1 MDRGKILSG
10 YSLLLFII
18 LGNCM
23 SKDEI
28 ERYRLKTKD
37 MFYHGY
43 NSYLKYAYPYDELKP
58 LSCSGHDTWGSYSL
72 TLIDALDTLLVLGN
86 TSEFQRVS
94 TLLGE
99 TLNFDMDINV
109 SVFETNIRVIG
120 GLLSAHLLA
129 QRAGV
134 NVEENWPCQGPLL
147 RLAVDAAE
155 RLLPAFSTPTGMPY
169 GTVNLRYGVPP
180 SETSVT
186 CTAGC
191 GTFIIEFGTL
201 SALTGDKRFINA
213 ALGALEG
220 LWNSRSKLGLVGNH
234 IDVLS
239 GKWTAQDAG
248 IGAGVDSYFE
258 YLLKGGI
265 LFSSPRLVDM
275 FKEFYSKVEQY
286 LKISDWYVWAHME
299 KGQITMPIFQ
309 SLDAYWPGLQTLW
322 GDIGPASRTLQK
334 YHSVWR
340 HFGFIPEFYQI
351 ASGEPYS
358 GRAGYPL
365 RPELIESA
373 MYLYRATKD
382 PYFLE
387 VGRDMLHS
395 IESSARTPCGYATIK
410 DVKTHEKEDRME
422 SFFLAETTKYLY
434 LLFDE
439 QNFIHQSNGSIEHQ
453 ARSFLSPSCSTGSA
467 GYVFNTEAHPID
479 IGAVHCCPSS
489 RITHLR
495 KDLRIRQLL
504 NVRTEGNFDGW
515 SDKDNEAEEK
525 TFTGAYTCKA
535 RPFHKKLSVL
545 GAFFEGS
552 KELTGDIDEQ
562 LIHP

>member
-1 MDRGKILSG
+1 
-10 YSLLLFII
+10 
-18 LGNCM
+18 
-23 SKDEI
+23 
-28 ERYRLKTKD
+28 

-43 NSYLKYAYPYDELKP
+43 DSYLQYAYPYDELKP

-72 TLIDALDTLLVLGN
+72 TLIDALDTLLVTGSKPVEVLN
-86 TSEFQRVS
+86 FFQASLRNCINCIHCDDHFFIFKCVS
-94 TLLGE
+94 VPLRGWILLCIRLKLKKTLTLLHFGC
-99 TLNFDMDINV
+99 
-109 SVFETNIRVIG
+109 VFYTYIIAVV
-120 GLLSAHLLA
+120 LSI
-129 QRAGV
+129 
-134 NVEENWPCQGPLL
+134 
-147 RLAVDAAE
+147 
-155 RLLPAFSTPTGMPY
+155 AFNTPTGMPY

-180 SETSVT
+180 SETSIT

-191 GTFIIEFGTL
+191 GTFIIEFGTI

-213 ALGALEG
+213 AFGALEG
-220 LWNSRSKLGLVGNH
+220 LWKSRSKLGLVGNH

-265 LFSSPRLVDM
+265 LFGLPKLVDM
-275 FKEFYSKVEQY
+275 FKEFYGKVEQY

-299 KGQITMPIFQ
+299 KGQVTMPIFQ

-439 QNFIHQSNGSIEHQ
+439 HNFIHQRNESEHHQ
-453 ARSFLSPSCSTGSA
+453 TTSSLSLSCTTGSA

-479 IGAVHCCPSS
+479 VGAVHCCPSS
-489 RITHLR
+489 RLTHVPEELKFR
-495 KDLRIRQLL
+495 HLF
-504 NVRTEGNFDGW
+504 NVRTKEPLTEN
-515 SDKDNEAEEK
+515 SDTDAK

-552 KELTGDIDEQ
+552 KEFSGDLEEQIID
-562 LIHP
+562 P

>member
-1 MDRGKILSG
+1 MTE
-10 YSLLLFII
+10 
-18 LGNCM
+18 
-23 SKDEI
+23 DEI
-28 ERYRLKTKD
+28 EKYRQKTKA

-43 NSYLKYAYPYDELKP
+43 DSYLQYAYPYDELKP

-72 TLIDALDTLLVLGN
+72 TLIDALDTLLILGN
-86 TSEFQRVS
+86 ASEFRRVS
-94 TLLGE
+94 KLLSE

-109 SVFETNIRVIG
+109 SVFETNIRVVG

-134 NVEENWPCQGPLL
+134 KVEEGWPCHGPLL

-155 RLLPAFSTPTGMPY
+155 RLLPAFNTPTGMPY

-180 SETSVT
+180 SETSIT

-191 GTFIIEFGTL
+191 GTFIIEFGTI

-213 ALGALEG
+213 AFGALEG
-220 LWNSRSKLGLVGNH
+220 LWKSRSKLGLVGNH
-234 IDVLS
+234 TDVLS

-265 LFSSPRLVDM
+265 LFGLPKLVDM
-275 FKEFYSKVEQY
+275 FKEFYGKVEQY

-299 KGQITMPIFQ
+299 KGQVTMPIFQ

-439 QNFIHQSNGSIEHQ
+439 HNFIHQRNESEHHQ
-453 ARSFLSPSCSTGSA
+453 TTSSLSLSCTTGSA

-479 IGAVHCCPSS
+479 VGAVHCCPSS
-489 RITHLR
+489 RLTHVPEELKFR
-495 KDLRIRQLL
+495 HLF
-504 NVRTEGNFDGW
+504 NVRTKEPLKEN
-515 SDKDNEAEEK
+515 SDTDAK

-552 KELTGDIDEQ
+552 KEFSGDLDEQ
-562 LIHP
+562 IIDP

>member
-1 MDRGKILSG
+1 MCVLFAFMILADT
-10 YSLLLFII
+10 
-18 LGNCM
+18 M
-23 SKDEI
+23 TKDEI
-28 ERYRLKTKD
+28 HRYRLKTKA

-43 NSYLKYAYPYDELKP
+43 DSYLQYAYPYDELRP
-58 LSCSGHDTWGSYSL
+58 LSCSGQDTWGSYSL

-86 TSEFQRVS
+86 ASEFQRIS
-94 TLLGE
+94 DLLAV
-99 TLNFDMDINV
+99 TLNFNVDINV

-129 QRAGV
+129 ARAGV
-134 NVEENWPCQGPLL
+134 KVEQSWPCDGPLL
-147 RLAVDAAE
+147 RLAVDVAE
-155 RLLPAFSTPTGMPY
+155 RLLPAFDTPTGMPY
-169 GTVNLRYGVPP
+169 GTVNLRYGVPL
-180 SETSVT
+180 SETPIT

-191 GTFIIEFGTL
+191 GTFIIEFGTI
-201 SALTGDKRFINA
+201 SALTGDERFKMV
-213 ALGALEG
+213 ALRALEG

-234 IDVLS
+234 INVIN
-239 GKWTAQDAG
+239 GQWTAQDAG

-258 YLLKGGI
+258 YLLKGGV
-265 LFSSPRLVDM
+265 LLGSPRLVDM
-275 FKEFYSKVEQY
+275 FREYYGKVQQY

-387 VGRDMLHS
+387 VGRDMLES
-395 IESSARTPCGYATIK
+395 IEASARTPCGYATIK

-422 SFFLAETTKYLY
+422 SFFLAETAKYLY

-439 QNFIHQSNGSIEHQ
+439 DNFIHQNNGSVNSQ
-453 ARSFLSPSCSTGSA
+453 MSPSCFAGSA
-467 GYVFNTEAHPID
+467 GYIFNTEAHPID
-479 IGAVHCCPSS
+479 IGAIHCCSSS
-489 RITHLR
+489 RLTHVPEE
-495 KDLRIRQLL
+495 LRIQQLFGIKTKGSSRK
-504 NVRTEGNFDGW
+504 N
-515 SDKDNEAEEK
+515 SDSKEETR
-525 TFTGAYTCKA
+525 TFTGDYTCKA
-535 RPFHKKLSVL
+535 RPFEKKLSMF
-545 GAFFEGS
+545 GAFIE
-552 KELTGDIDEQ
+552 ELLSGKT
-562 LIHP
+562 

>member
-1 MDRGKILSG
+1 MVP
-10 YSLLLFII
+10 SLFLLFFLMIW
-18 LGNCM
+18 GECM
-23 SKDEI
+23 TKEEI
-28 ERYRLKTKD
+28 ENYRLKTKS

-43 NSYLKYAYPYDELKP
+43 DSYLRHAYPYDELKP
-58 LSCSGHDTWGSYSL
+58 LSCSGQDTWGSYSL

-86 TSEFQRVS
+86 TSEFQRITNLLEQ
-94 TLLGE
+94 TLD
-99 TLNFDMDINV
+99 FDMDINV
-109 SVFETNIRVIG
+109 SVFETNIRVVG

-129 QRAGV
+129 PRAGV
-134 NVEENWPCQGPLL
+134 TVEEGWPCQGPLL

-155 RLLPAFSTPTGMPY
+155 RLLPAFNTPTGMPY

-180 SETSVT
+180 SETPIT

-191 GTFIIEFGTL
+191 GTFIVEFGTI
-201 SALTGDKRFINA
+201 SALTGDQRFRDA
-213 ALGALEG
+213 AMKALEG
-220 LWNSRSKLGLVGNH
+220 LWKSRSKLGLVGNH

-265 LFSSPRLVDM
+265 LFSLPILVDM
-275 FKEFYSKVEQY
+275 FKELYGKVQQH
-286 LKISDWYVWAHME
+286 LKISDWYVWVHMD

-373 MYLYRATKD
+373 MYLYRATED

-387 VGRDMLHS
+387 VGRDMLES

-410 DVKTHEKEDRME
+410 DVKTHEQEDRME

-439 QNFIHQSNGSIEHQ
+439 HNFIHQSNGSVDQQIKATQ
-453 ARSFLSPSCSTGSA
+453 LPSCNPGSA
-467 GYVFNTEAHPID
+467 GYIFNTEAHPID
-479 IGAVHCCPSS
+479 IGAIHCCSPSRLTYIPEELFRTRDMLIENS
-489 RITHLR
+489 QELNYESNE
-495 KDLRIRQLL
+495 DL
-504 NVRTEGNFDGW
+504 NDEEDV
-515 SDKDNEAEEK
+515 EK
-525 TFTGAYTCKA
+525 TFTGAYTCKE
-535 RPFHKKLSVL
+535 RPFHKRFSVL

-552 KELTGDIDEQ
+552 EEA
-562 LIHP
+562 P

>member
-1 MDRGKILSG
+1 MTKE
-10 YSLLLFII
+10 
-18 LGNCM
+18 
-23 SKDEI
+23 EI
-28 ERYRLKTKD
+28 ERYRLKTKA

-43 NSYLKYAYPYDELKP
+43 DSYLNYAYPYDELKP
-58 LSCSGHDTWGSYSL
+58 LSCSGQDTWGSYSL
-72 TLIDALDTLLVLGN
+72 TLIDALDTLLILGN
-86 TSEFQRVS
+86 TSEFQRIS
-94 TLLGE
+94 LLLEE
-99 TLNFDMDINV
+99 TLEFDMDINV

-129 QRAGV
+129 PRAGV
-134 NVEENWPCQGPLL
+134 TVEEGWPCQGPLL
-147 RLAVDAAE
+147 RLAVDVAE
-155 RLLPAFSTPTGMPY
+155 RLLPAFETPTGMPY
-169 GTVNLRYGVPP
+169 GTVNLRYGIPP
-180 SETSVT
+180 SETPIT

-191 GTFIIEFGTL
+191 GTFIIEFGTI
-201 SALTGDKRFINA
+201 SALTGDNRFINA
-213 ALGALEG
+213 AKGALEG
-220 LWNSRSKLGLVGNH
+220 LWKSRSKLGLVGNH
-234 IDVLS
+234 IDVVS

-265 LFSSPRLVDM
+265 LFGSPRLIDM
-275 FKEFYSKVEQY
+275 FKELYSKVQQY
-286 LKISDWYVWAHME
+286 LKISDWYVWVHMD

-351 ASGEPYS
+351 SSGEPYT

-373 MYLYRATKD
+373 MYLYRATQD

-387 VGRDMLHS
+387 VGRDMLES
-395 IESSARTPCGYATIK
+395 IEHSARTPCGYATIK

-439 QNFIHQSNGSIEHQ
+439 HNFIHQSNGSVDHQ
-453 ARSFLSPSCSTGSA
+453 IKPSLSPSCNTGSA

-479 IGAVHCCPSS
+479 IGAIHCCSS
-489 RITHLR
+489 SKLTHIPENLR
-495 KDLRIRQLL
+495 TRRMSFIGTKEDSKI
-504 NVRTEGNFDGW
+504 
-515 SDKDNEAEEK
+515 SDNIDDDSSQGEK
-525 TFTGAYTCKA
+525 TFTASYTCQA
-535 RPFHKKLSVL
+535 RSFHKKLSVL
-545 GAFFEGS
+545 GAFIEGS
-552 KELTGDIDEQ
+552 NELPGNS
-562 LIHP
+562 